1 LVSGPNTV
9 SVTVTAPDGSFR
21 KYDVIVT
28 VTPLSSNT
36 ALSVFTVAGQAVVDA
51 GTVNVA
57 NRTVSVPVVA
67 TASDAEA
74 VVTFAGNTAL
84 RTGSNTVSVTVTAPS
99 GVKKVYSVTV
109 VVAKSSNTDLS
120 SLFVNGLSVSGGAVT
135 LPPRTSLAV
144 VKAVPVDPE
153 ATVLVS
159 GTALVSGPNTV
170 SVTVTAPDGSFRK
183 YDVIVTVTPEGNTVT
198 LGFGAKSVSIV
209 GEANDAGAKVEPIG
223 NNALVGGLN
232 NLSLRVTAPN
242 GDVKNYVVKVFVPVR
257 SSNANISTAAGT
269 WTINGIDVAAVG
281 TIVELPAGAT
291 AVTVAAKPEDT
302 KATIAISGTSP
313 LTTGADNTVTFTV
326 TAEDGTVATYE
337 RTVRVKALSSNV
349 NLTGMTIAG
358 TEVADGGTITVPAG
372 TSRVSVIP
380 VLESDVARFVVSGN
394 TVLVTGD
401 NTVTCVVTAPSG
413 NTKTYTVKV
422 VVATPPS
429 DTTLSTFTVNG
440 EAVIDGSSVNV
451 IAGTTRVSVSAIPN
465 DPKASVTITGR
476 SELVAGANTLRV
488 TVTAISGDSTTYTV
502 TVNVGNE

>member
-1 LVSGPNTV
+1 
-9 SVTVTAPDGSFR
+9 
-21 KYDVIVT
+21 
-28 VTPLSSNT
+28 
-36 ALSVFTVAGQAVVDA
+36 VFTVAGQAVVDA

-120 SLFVNGLSVSGGAVT
+120 S
-135 LPPRTSLAV
+135 
-144 VKAVPVDPE
+144 
-153 ATVLVS
+153 TVLVS

-183 YDVIVTVTPEGNTVT
+183 YDVIVTVTPLSSDTTLKSFNVNGADYTEGNTVT

-269 WTINGIDVAAVG
+269 WTINGIDVATVG